1 MQTKYITN
9 KQVIDSLVERYHV
22 LTEKDT
28 LKKILEQGLGEEYMQ
43 HKDKITHFFIICKTQ
58 SK

>member
-43 HKDKITHFFIICKTQ
+43 HKDKITHFFIICKT
-58 SK
+58 

>member
-1 MQTKYITN
+1 M
-9 KQVIDSLVERYHV
+9 

-43 HKDKITHFFIICKTQ
+43 HKDKITHFFHNMQNTIKMEHLTFIYHK
-58 SK
+58 